1 MVLFCF
7 HLGGKVTAQGI
18 RIVPGKLYVKN
29 DSLHVNL
36 TMHLDGISVGSG
48 TAFFF
53 TPVMSGKK
61 KQRLSLPGTT
71 AGRLSSR
78 PTKRKCSPTGR
89 SWQGEITR
97 TLQSITKSLCLMP
110 PGCNKPCSCYGRN
123 TRNVAERSCWH
134 SIR

>member
-1 MVLFCF
+1 MKYILLSHNLILIRLLMVLFCF

-53 TPVMSGKK
+53 
-61 KQRLSLPGTT
+61 
-71 AGRLSSR
+71 
-78 PTKRKCSPTGR
+78 
-89 SWQGEITR
+89 
-97 TLQSITKSLCLMP
+97 
-110 PGCNKPCSCYGRN
+110 NPCHVG
-123 TRNVAERSCWH
+123 
-134 SIR
+134 